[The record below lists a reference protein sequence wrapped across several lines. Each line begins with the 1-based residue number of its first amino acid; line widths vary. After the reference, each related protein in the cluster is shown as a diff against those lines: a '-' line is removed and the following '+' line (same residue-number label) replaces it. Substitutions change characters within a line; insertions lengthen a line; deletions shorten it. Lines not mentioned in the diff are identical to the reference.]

1 MANQVNFC
9 LFLTCLPFI
18 MLIIG
23 SVDGQYEDVRCKCIC
38 PVPSVVSNATKG
50 TTRKLYIRNVA
61 PNQCNCDFVVLPQLS
76 SDVQSKA
83 KEFCPRCECKYESRD
98 TSIIRFFVIFII
110 GVISFLVIYMLFLMI
125 LDPWIHKRQSR
136 NSYKYFNEE
145 VSLEEHEQQPSD
157 GSQQQQ
163 QPQQQ
168 EHQQPP
174 QRDSD
179 SQSAR
184 HRISSSSGI
193 TDDVNITA
201 AGPIGVLN
209 RVGHS
214 QNKWKRQV
222 KEQRRN
228 IFDNHTIL
236 N

>member
-1 MANQVNFC
+1 
-9 LFLTCLPFI
+9 

-125 LDPWIHKRQSR
+125 LDPWIHKRIYFSYCNYKQIFHLYSIRFQSGQSR

-157 GSQQQQ
+157 GSQQQ

-184 HRISSSSGI
+184 HRISSSSY
-193 TDDVNITA
+193 
-201 AGPIGVLN
+201 VLLI
-209 RVGHS
+209 
-214 QNKWKRQV
+214 
-222 KEQRRN
+222 
-228 IFDNHTIL
+228 IFF
-236 N
+236 